1 MSGGIPLVALLLT
14 MVTAIILGM
23 GLPTTAAYLILAT
36 VVAPAL
42 ADMGVP
48 LLTAHMFVFFF
59 GCVSTI
65 TPPVALA
72 SYVAAGVARADIN
85 EVGWTAFRYGLVCY
99 LLPFAFFYGP
109 ALLSQGA
116 AWEVATTFLTGVVGV
131 FFLATAIVGY
141 FRSPLAP
148 TGRLISLTAGILLLS
163 QGLMTDLIGLILVVA
178 WASLAGRASRVMRV

>member
-1 MSGGIPLVALLLT
+1 SGGIPLIGLILT
-14 MVTAIILGM
+14 MITAIILGM

-72 SYVAAGVARADIN
+72 SYVAAGIARADIN

-109 ALLSQGA
+109 GLLSQGT
-116 AWEVATTFLTGVVGV
+116 AWEVASTFMTGVVGV

-141 FRSPLAP
+141 FRTHLSLA
-148 TGRLISLTAGILLLS
+148 GRLISGASGILLLS
-163 QGLMTDLIGLILVVA
+163 QGLTSDVIGLVLVIA
-178 WASLAGRASRVMRV
+178 WTLISNSEV